1 MSRIYFVPFNGTVT
15 NAGGD
20 VDLFS
25 LQPADDI
32 PIRLRGITL
41 GQISE
46 VGDTQEEG
54 LRITVKYLPAT
65 FTVGSG
71 GSAVTAAKP
80 GADPA
85 GTDWSFTARTNDTTV
100 ATTSGTAI
108 VRDEFGWNERNTP
121 YERWYPDIDFCPI
134 ARQGA
139 GLVIRQETTA
149 ADDYTFSGGVW
160 VEELS

>member
-15 NAGGD
+15 AAGGD
-20 VDLFS
+20 TDLFS
-25 LQPADDI
+25 LQAADDI
-32 PIRLRGITL
+32 PIRIRGFTL
-41 GQISE
+41 GQVSE
-46 VGDTQEEG
+46 VGDAQEEN

-71 GSAVTAAKP
+71 GSAVTAVPP

-85 GTDWSFTARTNDTTV
+85 AANWSFTARTNDTTV

-121 YERWYPDIDFCPI
+121 YERWYPDLDFCPV